1 MLENL
6 LNNDLFLKILDI
18 ALKIVGFLMP
28 VPLGIFAYKFWTH
41 YQKEAEG
48 LKNSWI
54 LLEVNT
60 PREML
65 KSPAAMELFYS
76 NAVDAKLGVSFEIAS
91 INGKIRFFIRTP
103 KNIRDVV
110 ETQIYAQYPQAKV
123 VEVEDYVFDVP
134 QVEKD
139 SNWYMWGCEFKKK
152 KEDFLPIRTYRN
164 YGDDMRTGI
173 EEDFKVDPITPII
186 EFMGSLSFGQ
196 QMWIQ
201 IITKQNAKKYYSEKK
216 DKKVAFGDAVG
227 EFLEK
232 LHEPYT
238 KIQKTEDGKKD
249 IDIKTPKTLEPTI
262 KAITEHMGQLHFDCG
277 IRMIALSDK
286 TQVQE
291 ADFDKIKQSAK
302 FIFRQYSLAYS
313 NELEVVNATEFES
326 AWADPT
332 GKTLLKTKR
341 DFLNFYRTRMLFN
354 PPFIY
359 DIDYPA
365 WLKFFINKEKR
376 NVFVLSAEELASIYH
391 FPGMVSSTPSL
402 KRIETRISKPPAN
415 LPF

>member
-6 LNNDLFLKILDI
+6 LNNNLFQLALEYL
-18 ALKIVGFLMP
+18 LKIVGFLMP
-28 VPLGIFAYKFWTH
+28 IPLGIFAYKFWSH
-41 YQKEAEG
+41 YQKELEG
-48 LKNSWI
+48 KKGSWI

-65 KSPAAMELFYS
+65 KTPAAMELFFS
-76 NAVDAKLGVSFEIAS
+76 NSIDGKLGVSFEIVS
-91 INGKIRFFIRTP
+91 IDGKIRFFIRTP
-103 KNIRDVV
+103 KEIRDVV

-123 VEVEDYVFDVP
+123 VEVEDYVFNVP
-134 QVEKD
+134 QIEKNTD
-139 SNWYMWGCEFKKK
+139 WYMWGCEFKKK
-152 KEDFLPIRTYRN
+152 KEDFLPIRTYKN
-164 YGDDMRTGI
+164 YGDEMRVGI

-201 IITKQNAKKYYSEKK
+201 IVTKQNSKKYYSEKK
-216 DKKVAFGDAVG
+216 DKKIDFIEAAQ

-232 LHEPYT
+232 IHEPFT
-238 KIQKTEDGKKD
+238 KIQKTDDGKKD
-249 IDIKTPKTLEPTI
+249 IDIKTPKTIEQTVKSINDHL
-262 KAITEHMGQLHFDCG
+262 GQLHFDCG

-286 TQVQE
+286 KQVEE
-291 ADFDKIKQSAK
+291 AAFNKIKQSAK
-302 FIFRQYSLAYS
+302 YIFRQYSLSYS
-313 NELEVVNATEFES
+313 NELTVVNATEFES

-341 DFLNFYRTRMLFN
+341 DFLNFYRTRMFFN
-354 PPFIY
+354 PPFSY
-359 DIDYPA
+359 DLDYPTFI
-365 WLKFFINKEKR
+365 KFFINKEKR
-376 NVFVLSAEELASIYH
+376 NIFVLSSEELASIYH